1 MDLRQM
7 EYFLAVVDHGGVNR
21 AAAALRVAQPS
32 LSQAVRR
39 LEKDLGTEL
48 FH

>member
-1 MDLRQM
+1 M